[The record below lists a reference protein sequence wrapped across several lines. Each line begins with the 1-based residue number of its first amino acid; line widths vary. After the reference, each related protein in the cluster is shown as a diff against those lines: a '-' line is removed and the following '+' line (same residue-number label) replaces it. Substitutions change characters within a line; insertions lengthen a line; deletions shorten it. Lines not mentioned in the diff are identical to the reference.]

1 MRLILVY
8 ENIHVKY
15 CRKPSCLSNKVVL
28 NYGILKSFANNLN
41 GSEIDLI
48 SFISIL

>member
-8 ENIHVKY
+8 EITHVKY

-28 NYGILKSFANNLN
+28 NSGILKSLVINLN
-41 GSEIDLI
+41 GSEI
-48 SFISIL
+48 

>member
-8 ENIHVKY
+8 EITYFKH

-28 NYGILKSFANNLN
+28 NYGILKSLVINLN
-41 GSEIDLI
+41 GSEI
-48 SFISIL
+48 

>member
-8 ENIHVKY
+8 EITHVKY

-28 NYGILKSFANNLN
+28 NYGILKSLVINLN
-41 GSEIDLI
+41 GSEI
-48 SFISIL
+48 SFD

>member
-1 MRLILVY
+1 MRLILVC

-28 NYGILKSFANNLN
+28 NYGILKLLVINLN
-41 GSEIDLI
+41 GSEI
-48 SFISIL
+48 

>member
-8 ENIHVKY
+8 EITHVKY
-15 CRKPSCLSNKVVL
+15 CRKPSCLSNKVIL
-28 NYGILKSFANNLN
+28 NYGILKSSANNLN

-48 SFISIL
+48 SFISVL

>member
-15 CRKPSCLSNKVVL
+15 CRTFSLSNKVVL
-28 NYGILKSFANNLN
+28 NYGILKSLVINLN

-48 SFISIL
+48 SFISVL